1 MLFPLSL
8 GQYDVG
14 GYTGFFFPNS
24 YKQHVNCF
32 QMLFSSFLFISR
44 HALSVGGTCS
54 VEHGVGC
61 GKRVL
66 LVEEMG
72 EEGVALLQR
81 VKEYLDP
88 NLIMNPGNVLNL

>member
-1 MLFPLSL
+1 M
-8 GQYDVG
+8 G
-14 GYTGFFFPNS
+14 GCAGFIFPNS

-32 QMLFSSFLFISR
+32 QMLFTSFLFISR
-44 HALSVGGTCS
+44 CALSVGGTCS
-54 VEHGVGC
+54 GEHGVGC

-81 VKEYLDP
+81 LKEALDP
-88 NLIMNPGNVLNL
+88 NLIMNPGKVLNL